1 MIKNKD
7 AEKRVIQKDDKKK
20 KDKDKKDQVSKI
32 IQK

>member
-7 AEKRVIQKDDKKK
+7 AEKRVVQKGKDDKK
-20 KDKDKKDQVSKI
+20 DNKKDQVPKI

>member
-7 AEKRVIQKDDKKK
+7 AEKRVVQKDGKKK
-20 KDKDKKDQVSKI
+20 KDKDKKDQVPKV

>member
-7 AEKRVIQKDDKKK
+7 SEKRVVQ
-20 KDKDKKDQVSKI
+20 KDKKDKEKKDQVPKI

>member
-7 AEKRVIQKDDKKK
+7 AEKRVVQKDDK
-20 KDKDKKDQVSKI
+20 DKKVKEHKKEVPKV